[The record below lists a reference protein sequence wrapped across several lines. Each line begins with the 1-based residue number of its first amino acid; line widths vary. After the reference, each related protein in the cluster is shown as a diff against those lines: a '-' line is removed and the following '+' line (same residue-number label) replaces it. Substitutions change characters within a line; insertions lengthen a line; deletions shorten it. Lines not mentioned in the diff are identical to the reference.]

1 MEPKRKLLCMGFDY
15 FVICESQ
22 MISSKK
28 RKWNLKGVNAQFD
41 KRPINTHQRT
51 KIYSK
56 RRSDVKMCSLVI
68 LNFSIK
74 FFKFIYSSVLFFFH
88 GYLLLNAR

>member
-1 MEPKRKLLCMGFDY
+1 MHFIENDCVLFAEYVLKALYKLQIEMEHKRKLLCMGFDY

-51 KIYSK
+51 KI
-56 RRSDVKMCSLVI
+56 
-68 LNFSIK
+68 
-74 FFKFIYSSVLFFFH
+74 FKA
-88 GYLLLNAR
+88 LL

>member
-1 MEPKRKLLCMGFDY
+1 MHFIENDCVLFAEYVLKALYKLQIEMEHKRKLLCMGFDY
-15 FVICESQ
+15 FVICESR

-51 KIYSK
+51 KI
-56 RRSDVKMCSLVI
+56 
-68 LNFSIK
+68 
-74 FFKFIYSSVLFFFH
+74 FKA
-88 GYLLLNAR
+88 LL